1 MFPKL
6 NPKQLEKAMHQLGVK
21 QVPINAKEVIIK
33 CEDKDIVIKNP
44 NVVKV
49 SMQGHESFE
58 VSGHITERTGINE
71 DDINTVMEQA
81 NVSKE
86 KAMESL
92 KRNNGDLAAA
102 ILDLKDN

>member
-1 MFPKL
+1 MLPKF

-21 QVPINAKEVIIK
+21 QQPINAKEVIIK
-33 CEDKDIVIKNP
+33 LEDKDIVIKNP

-49 SMQGHESFE
+49 NFSGHESFE
-58 VSGHITERTGINE
+58 VSGHVIERTGINE
-71 DDINTVMEQA
+71 DDIKTVMEQA

-86 KAMESL
+86 KALDSL